1 MGEVWLLGLRGLTIP
16 SPSSPLALEVG
27 PLPSVLS
34 LLLPFSR
41 PLEVGPLPSVLS
53 LLLPF
58 SRPLEAGPLKS
69 SYGSLGSAVSSPSGV
84 WGAAPAEL
92 ELGAFSFKM

>member
-1 MGEVWLLGLRGLTIP
+1 MGEVWLLGLRGLTFP

-27 PLPSVLS
+27 PLPSALS

-41 PLEVGPLPSVLS
+41 PLEV
-53 LLLPF
+53 
-58 SRPLEAGPLKS
+58 GPLKS

>member
-1 MGEVWLLGLRGLTIP
+1 MGEVWLLGLRGLTFP
-16 SPSSPLALEVG
+16 SPSFPLALEVG
-27 PLPSVLS
+27 PLPSSLS
-34 LLLPFSR
+34 PLLPFSR
-41 PLEVGPLPSVLS
+41 PLEV
-53 LLLPF
+53 
-58 SRPLEAGPLKS
+58 GPLKS